1 VAYDATA
8 GDCLTPPASLE
19 LTDTTDLTWGSTSIG
34 LQRLAGVT
42 VNSDP
47 LYALT
52 QTDSQRRP
60 LNETFGSHLSSSSK
74 WKADRLAF
82 TGSILGGSGGR
93 DWVDT
98 TLRYSPNGQVVGS
111 DWRVTTNSDNDYPLA
126 TETIA
131 RTVDGRAA
139 MHQWAWSGPSGADAL
154 ADLSETRGFAYDARG
169 FLIRDHRIIG
179 HPGAIASAVPDFA
192 DVYQP
197 NDGAT
202 LIADLDASTL
212 PPSTTPSRGRS
223 MARRSAWSARSS
235 RRARLRR

>member
-1 VAYDATA
+1 VDGLSRSLEVQTTIL
-8 GDCLTPPASLE
+8 GPDSLE
-19 LTDTTDLTWGSTSIG
+19 LTDTSDLAWGSSAIG
-34 LQRLAGVT
+34 LQRLAGVN

-82 TGSILGGSGGR
+82 TGSILGGGGGR

-98 TLRYSPNGQVVGS
+98 TLRYSPNGQLVGS

-126 TETIA
+126 AESIA

-179 HPGAIASAVPDFA
+179 HPGAIASALPDFA
-192 DVYQP
+192 DVYHP
-197 NDGAT
+197 GEGAT
-202 LIADLDASTL
+202 RIADLDASTL
-212 PPSTTPSRGRS
+212 TTINDGS

-235 RRARLRR
+235 RRGQLRR